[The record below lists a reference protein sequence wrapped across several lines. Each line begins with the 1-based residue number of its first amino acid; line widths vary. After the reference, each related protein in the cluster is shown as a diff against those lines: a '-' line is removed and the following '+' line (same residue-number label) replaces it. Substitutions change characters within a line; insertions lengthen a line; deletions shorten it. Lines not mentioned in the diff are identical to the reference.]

1 MSVLSDQ
8 HWSINREGI
17 MPTFEVRVVVRAYRS
32 TRIEVEAA
40 DWEDAEAKA
49 ESMYYNGEVDFIDDY
64 ETEDLECE
72 VEGEIE

>member
-1 MSVLSDQ
+1 
-8 HWSINREGI
+8 

-49 ESMYYNGEVDFIDDY
+49 EEMYYNGAVAFIDDY

-72 VEGEIE
+72 VEGEIENE